1 MSKEEL
7 NKNIALLKSEYPLT
21 RYWAA
26 VYLEEVADKDAVP
39 ALIEVFGRDD
49 PDMKVAAAKALAKIG
64 PDAKAAIPALTE
76 VLKDEERW
84 VSAAAEYALENIK
97 GKKKKK

>member
-1 MSKEEL
+1 VSKEEL

-26 VYLEEVADKDAVP
+26 LYLEEVADKDAVP

-64 PDAKAAIPALTE
+64 PDAEAAIPALTE
-76 VLKDEERW
+76 LLKDEERW
-84 VSAAAEYALENIK
+84 VSAAAEYAMEKIK
-97 GKKKKK
+97 G